1 MQMEIET
8 NETRILNC
16 KLTEHELMER
26 GEELAAELKGVAE
39 LIRERAAINA
49 QIKPR
54 EQAVERLVTVFD
66 TKEEAREVEC
76 DWRFDWP
83 KGVKVLYRTDTFEEI
98 ERKEITEAERQ
109 IQLELN
115 GQED

>member
-1 MQMEIET
+1 MP
-8 NETRILNC
+8 C
-16 KLTEHELMER
+16 KLTEH
-26 GEELAAELKGVAE
+26 
-39 LIRERAAINA
+39 A

-54 EQAVERLVTVFD
+54 EQAVERLVTVID
-66 TKEEAREVEC
+66 TKEETREVEC

-83 KGVKVLYRTDTFEEI
+83 KGVKVLYRTDTMEEI
-98 ERKEITEAERQ
+98 ERKEISEDERQ